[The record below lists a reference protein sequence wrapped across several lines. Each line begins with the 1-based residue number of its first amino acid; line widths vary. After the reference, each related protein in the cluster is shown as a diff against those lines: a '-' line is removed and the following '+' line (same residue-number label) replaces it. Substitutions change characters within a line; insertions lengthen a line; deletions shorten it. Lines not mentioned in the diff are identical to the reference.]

1 MKPTF
6 ATTRLI
12 LRPARR
18 EDAANLLELD
28 RDPEVRRFVDQPEEP
43 TMPLMEAAIGRV
55 LAIDAADARIGFWMA
70 EFEGRFAGWFH
81 MKPPRE
87 CEPMEPGDM
96 ELGYRLHRDL
106 WGRGIATE
114 GSRALI
120 RHAFAEL
127 AAPRVIACA
136 MVENRASTRV
146 MENLDR
152 HAARGRRMV
161 GDHLRARALRR
172 RIIAPAAR
180 APAAIRRHR
189 ARRSRSRPWRA
200 PG

>member
-1 MKPTF
+1 LKPTF

-43 TMPLMEAAIGRV
+43 TLVLMDAAIGRV

-87 CEPMEPGDM
+87 GEPMELGDM
-96 ELGYRLHRDL
+96 ELGYRLHRHL
-106 WGRGIATE
+106 WGRGLATE
-114 GSRALI
+114 GSREMI
-120 RHAFAEL
+120 RYAFAEL
-127 AAPRVIACA
+127 AAPRVTACA

-146 MENLDR
+146 MEKL
-152 HAARGRRMV
+152 GMQ
-161 GDHLRARALRR
+161 
-172 RIIAPAAR
+172 
-180 APAAIRRHR
+180 
-189 ARRSRSRPWRA
+189 PWRSWTGKRRA
-200 PG
+200 GGEWSAVTYALAR

>member
-12 LRPARR
+12 LRPARP
-18 EDAANLLELD
+18 EDAANLLGLD

-87 CEPMEPGDM
+87 GEPMEPGDM

-146 MENLDR
+146 MEKL
-152 HAARGRRMV
+152 GMQ
-161 GDHLRARALRR
+161 
-172 RIIAPAAR
+172 
-180 APAAIRRHR
+180 
-189 ARRSRSRPWRA
+189 PWRTWTGTRRA
-200 PG
+200 GGAWSAITYALAR